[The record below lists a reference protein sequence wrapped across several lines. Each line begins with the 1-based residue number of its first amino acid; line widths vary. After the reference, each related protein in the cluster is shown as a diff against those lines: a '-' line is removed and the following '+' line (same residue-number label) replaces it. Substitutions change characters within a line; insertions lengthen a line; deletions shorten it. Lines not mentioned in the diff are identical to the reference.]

1 MILKSYIIEKNLS
14 SLDKI
19 YVSLFYGENIGLK
32 DEIKEKITERYK
44 SCEKIILDQSEI
56 LRNEKVLNDQIYN
69 TSLFNKDKIIFIND
83 VSEKIKKTLLEV
95 ISEEQSNV
103 KIFLFS
109 TNLDKKSSLRGT
121 FEKNKNLAIIPCYQ
135 DNERT
140 LSEYTRNKLHE
151 YKGLSQNIINLLVSN
166 SGLDRKVL
174 SNEIEKIKSLF
185 SKKEIAQEK
194 ILQLINNPH
203 NTEFDSLRDACLEA
217 DENRLN
223 KNLGNV
229 VFQNEDTFF
238 YLNSLSLRIQK
249 LMDLNNQLK
258 IDNNLEIAMD
268 NIKPKIFWKDK
279 PVFQKQIKKWN
290 LKKLEEGK
298 KMISEVEIDIK
309 TKFSGYNDIII
320 KNLLVRLYN
329 KANA

>member
-14 SLDKI
+14 PLDKI
-19 YVSLFYGENIGLK
+19 YASLFYGENIGLK

-44 SCEKIILDQSEI
+44 NHEKIILNQSEI
-56 LRNEKVLNDQIYN
+56 IKDEKILNDQIYN

-83 VSEKIKKTLLEV
+83 VSEKIKKKLLEV
-95 ISEEQSNV
+95 ILEEQSNV

-109 TNLDKKSSLRGT
+109 ANLEKKSSLRAT
-121 FEKNKNLAIIPCYQ
+121 FEKNKNLAIVPCYQ

-140 LSEYTRNKLHE
+140 LSEYTRNKLKE
-151 YKGLSQNIINLLVSN
+151 YKGLSQNIINLLISN
-166 SGLDRKVL
+166 SGLDRKIL
-174 SNEIEKIKSLF
+174 SNEIDKIKSLF
-185 SKKEIAQEK
+185 SKKDIEQDK
-194 ILQLINNPH
+194 IQKLINNPY
-203 NTEFDSLRDACLEA
+203 NTDFDSLRDACLEA
-217 DENRLN
+217 DGNRLN

-258 IDNNLEIAMD
+258 IDNNLEIAMG

-279 PVFQKQIKKWN
+279 PVIQKQIRKWN

-298 KMISEVEIDIK
+298 KMISEAEIDIK
-309 TKFSGYNDIII
+309 TKFSGYNNIII

>member
-166 SGLDRKVL
+166 SGLDRKSHFRGV
-174 SNEIEKIKSLF
+174 SM
-185 SKKEIAQEK
+185 
-194 ILQLINNPH
+194 INY
-203 NTEFDSLRDACLEA
+203 
-217 DENRLN
+217 
-223 KNLGNV
+223 K
-229 VFQNEDTFF
+229 
-238 YLNSLSLRIQK
+238 
-249 LMDLNNQLK
+249 
-258 IDNNLEIAMD
+258 
-268 NIKPKIFWKDK
+268 
-279 PVFQKQIKKWN
+279 
-290 LKKLEEGK
+290 
-298 KMISEVEIDIK
+298 
-309 TKFSGYNDIII
+309 
-320 KNLLVRLYN
+320 
-329 KANA
+329 